1 MNENKML
8 GHLWFLLFKTA

>member
-8 GHLWFLLFKTA
+8 TCFNW